1 MINKEINLNLTY
13 EELNNKMATL
23 ENNKIA
29 ILMSTDESYIAT
41 IRQEHSDE
49 YNYFDFSKNYVSH
62 NFFRDCYLEKNN
74 TCSFVMKIPKG
85 LFLNNADLAAR
96 VANIWYYVISRD
108 FPCDRIRLKIRDFN
122 NDCCAD
128 FIADTSFPDYDAVIG
143 YINLGKEFN
152 QPEFDSLTKGRDSKG
167 VFGFEREKLEEI
179 CEEVGDLII
188 KELEAEL

>member
-1 MINKEINLNLTY
+1 MDKEINFSLTY
-13 EELNNKMATL
+13 KELID
-23 ENNKIA
+23 KINSLKSGVLA
-29 ILMSTDESYIAT
+29 FYISTDESYIAT
-41 IRQEHSDE
+41 IKQEHSDE
-49 YNYFDFSKNYVSH
+49 YNYFDFSKGYIAH

-74 TCSFVMKIPKG
+74 TCFFGMKIPKG
-85 LFLNNADLAAR
+85 LFLDNADLAAR

-108 FPCDRIRLKIRDFN
+108 FPCDRARLKIRDFN

-128 FIADTSFPDYDAVIG
+128 FIADTSFSDYDAVIG

-152 QPEFDSLTKGRDSKG
+152 QPEFDSLTRGRDSKG
-167 VFGFEREKLEEI
+167 VFGFDKEKFQEI